1 MNRILTVYGQRFSV
15 PRFVHRKLDNGGG
28 WSIALPGVQAVFTD
42 AQAGST
48 EKALQ
53 LASDLLAKML
63 QLDTQA
69 LLHYCTLQLLLQ
81 FNGNETN
88 TPMVSVTFLN
98 ALLDRNMG
106 EPVPLASNDGISL
119 RILTSLGVNFNTD
132 TAKTLMGRVAWDTAL
147 NEWLQVLKNHMQS
160 KQTIYPNTQ
169 YVPTPSRKAHTVK
182 RQMPVVPRRTPSP
195 QIQLNFA

>member
-1 MNRILTVYGQRFSV
+1 
-15 PRFVHRKLDNGGG
+15 
-28 WSIALPGVQAVFTD
+28 
-42 AQAGST
+42 
-48 EKALQ
+48 
-53 LASDLLAKML
+53 
-63 QLDTQA
+63 
-69 LLHYCTLQLLLQ
+69 
-81 FNGNETN
+81 
-88 TPMVSVTFLN
+88 MVSVTFLN

-169 YVPTPSRKAHTVK
+169 YVPTPSFSWAIPTWH
-182 RQMPVVPRRTPSP
+182 S
-195 QIQLNFA
+195 